1 MGLFD
6 TKSTQTNAPWKPAQP
21 YIEAG
26 MKGAKKLYNS
36 GAGFKAPTFDTYV
49 PMSSQT
55 QAGLGSV
62 WNAAQGGNPLA
73 DQSAGAVSGIL
84 GGDINNRYNDLYA
97 NADNAHFDTA
107 VQNQANKIADDQA
120 RYYSGSGRFGSDVSN
135 AGMVDAI
142 GKFREQALSD
152 NWNQNIANQR
162 GILGDQVQ
170 SQLGA
175 VAAAPGA
182 YDQRFLPGRAM
193 GQVGAAY
200 DDLAARK
207 LQSRMDKFNTNQ
219 QAGWNRL
226 NAYNGA
232 INGTGG
238 GQSGFGS
245 QSVQQPFNWLGTA
258 AGVGLGAASLAM
270 PGGGTVGGN
279 IYDNIRKGL

>member
-1 MGLFD
+1 MGLFGSSK
-6 TKSTQTNAPWKPAQP
+6 TTTSQTNAPWSVAQP
-21 YIEAG
+21 YIKQG
-26 MKGAKKLYNS
+26 MGTASSLLKRGV
-36 GAGFKAPTFDTYV
+36 GFKAPPGQTYV

-55 QAGLGSV
+55 QAGLGSM
-62 WNAAQGGNPLA
+62 WDQAQGGNPLA

-97 NADNAHFDTA
+97 NADNAHFETA
-107 VQNQANKIADDQA
+107 TNNQATKIADEMA
-120 RYYSGSGRFGSDVSN
+120 RYYGDSGRFGSDVSN

-142 GKFREQALSD
+142 GQFREKALSD

-162 GILGDQVQ
+162 GILGDQTQ
-170 SQLGA
+170 AQLGA

-207 LQSRMDKFNTNQ
+207 LQSRMDKFNVNQ

-226 NAYNGA
+226 GAYNAA
-232 INGTGG
+232 ISGNTQGTG
-238 GQSGFGS
+238 QSTATVS
-245 QSVQQPFNWLGTA
+245 QPFNWFGTA
-258 AGVGLGAASLAM
+258 AGLGLGAASLLK
-270 PGGGTVGGN
+270 
-279 IYDNIRKGL
+279 KGL